1 MVVKGDKGET
11 LCSCTAS
18 HIFLQL
24 LLSVGIQGILHV
36 LEVKVV
42 TNCKMTLNNTAA
54 FHVACSLTFA
64 NVGSCQV
71 EICIILNHSRGVKT
85 FKRCLL

>member
-1 MVVKGDKGET
+1 MIIKLVVEGDKGET

-24 LLSVGIQGILHV
+24 LLSVGIQGILHA
-36 LEVKVV
+36 LGVKVV

-54 FHVACSLTFA
+54 FHVVWLLTFA
-64 NVGSCQV
+64 N
-71 EICIILNHSRGVKT
+71 
-85 FKRCLL
+85 F

>member
-11 LCSCTAS
+11 MCSCTAS
-18 HIFLQL
+18 HIFLQ

-42 TNCKMTLNNTAA
+42 TNCKMSLNNTAA

-85 FKRCLL
+85 FIRCLL